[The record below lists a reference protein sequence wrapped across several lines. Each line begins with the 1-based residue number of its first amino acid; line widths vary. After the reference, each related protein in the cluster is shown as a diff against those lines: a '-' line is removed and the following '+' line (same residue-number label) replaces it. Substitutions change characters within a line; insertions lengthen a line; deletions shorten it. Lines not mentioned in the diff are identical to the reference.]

1 MSALWRRLRP
11 VFVAPHSATLAGSAA
26 ISLRPS
32 LPQDLGG
39 LVALP
44 HNRAPMLARG
54 AGAFSKSTYF
64 PNPLFFYSKN
74 LSYRFLFVVPSL
86 SYTDNR

>member
-11 VFVAPHSATLAGSAA
+11 VPVAPHSATLAGSAV
-26 ISLRPS
+26 ISLQP
-32 LPQDLGG
+32 LLLQDLGG

-44 HNRAPMLARG
+44 RGRVPMSARG
-54 AGAFSKSTYF
+54 AGAFGKSTYF

-74 LSYRFLFVVPSL
+74 LSYRFLFVVPFL
-86 SYTDNR
+86 VVHC